1 MSHGLQIVKEF
12 RASKATDAIAL
23 EVSTTEYFNLSQP
36 SMWDTVHG
44 IWFYLELQAI
54 GTDPVTIQLQGAVD
68 KNQTTW
74 TNIGSAF
81 SQAVSAGVE
90 QKTFERAPLVSADA
104 SAFTSL
110 HPFLRFE
117 IKTPA
122 NSVVAIYKIN
132 RTTRGLA

>member
-23 EVSTTEYFNLSQP
+23 EVSTAEYFNLSQP

-54 GTDPVTIQLQGAVD
+54 GTDPVTIQLQGAAD
-68 KNQTTW
+68 KAQTVW
-74 TNIGSAF
+74 TNIGAAF
-81 SQAVSAGVE
+81 SQAVGATVE
-90 QKTFERAPLVSADA
+90 KKAFERAPLVSAAA

-110 HPFLRFE
+110 PPFLRFE
-117 IKTPA
+117 M
-122 NSVVAIYKIN
+122 VAIYKIN
-132 RTTRGLA
+132 RTARGLA